1 MWLFPRL
8 FMYFKKYNNSL
19 SEDKFEIN
27 IDQQSSIREEPGNC
41 NRNLDVLGNIQKEGD
56 NFPWVK
62 KQKKSKLIQYLG

>member
-8 FMYFKKYNNSL
+8 FTHFKMYNNSL
-19 SEDKFEIN
+19 TEDKFEIN
-27 IDQQSSIREEPGNC
+27 IDQQSSKREEPGNGS
-41 NRNLDVLGNIQKEGD
+41 RNLGVLGNRQKESD